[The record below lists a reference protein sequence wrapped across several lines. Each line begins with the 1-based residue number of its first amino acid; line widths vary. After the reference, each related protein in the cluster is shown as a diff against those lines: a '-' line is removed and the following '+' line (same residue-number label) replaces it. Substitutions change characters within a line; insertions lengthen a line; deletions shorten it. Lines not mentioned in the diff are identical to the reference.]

1 MSLVGETKVSILL
14 ELADGPKHG
23 YQIADDLDISK
34 GGVYNH
40 LQDLEG
46 EGMVTLL
53 EEQEGGRGQK
63 TYKITENGRLLL
75 KALDEL

>member
-23 YQIADDLDISK
+23 YQIADNLDISK

-40 LQDLEG
+40 IQDLKE
-46 EGMVTLL
+46 EGMITLL
-53 EEQEGGRGQK
+53 EKQEGGRGQK
-63 TYKITENGRLLL
+63 TYEITENGRLLL
-75 KALDEL
+75 EALGEQ

>member
-14 ELADGPKHG
+14 ELADGLKHG

-40 LQDLEG
+40 LQDLKE
-46 EGMVTLL
+46 EGMVALL

-63 TYKITENGRLLL
+63 TYEITENGRLLL
-75 KALDEL
+75 EALGEQ